1 MRSTSSDFCPR
12 WSDWK
17 FAIPVLIGKA
27 PQSVERAASRCPE
40 KSANP

>member
-1 MRSTSSDFCPR
+1 MHSTSSDFYPR
-12 WSDWK
+12 WSDWE

-27 PQSVERAASRCPE
+27 PQSVERAASSYPE